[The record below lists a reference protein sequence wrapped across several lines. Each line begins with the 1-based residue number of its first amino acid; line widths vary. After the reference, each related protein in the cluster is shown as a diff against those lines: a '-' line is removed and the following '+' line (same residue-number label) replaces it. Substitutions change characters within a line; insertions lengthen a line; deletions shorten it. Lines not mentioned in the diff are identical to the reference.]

1 MKTEEK
7 EQFEVSSVGQ
17 KDSKDLIFK
26 SNMLINGKY
35 DITMVQARFL
45 VFVSSLVNA
54 YDKNFFTYQIQT
66 STVLDYLGIDRANLK
81 WLSST
86 LKKLQTSL
94 VCLQDDEEAEEYA
107 TFLNWFRLDKKNDLL
122 EFSFHSSL
130 KPHYL
135 QLKNNFTT
143 LEKNKYLDFT
153 SMYTVKFYEYIKYN
167 YQLFERYKNDTYRE
181 FEVDLDDLVEQFA
194 STYNH
199 KKGVF
204 EVPKSY
210 LQYKNFKLKVL
221 QVAQKELKENNDIYF
236 DFEEIKVNR
245 AVKRL
250 LITIKQNGEAIRK
263 NFAEKKRQNLQT
275 TTKHR
280 QIAQVQI
287 NRILERTPNIKDKLK
302 YEQKLMQKFMSN
314 TLNFDKDLKEIIEQ
328 LDKKIFESL

>member
-7 EQFEVSSVGQ
+7 EQFEVSPVGQ

>member
-1 MKTEEK
+1 MEL
-7 EQFEVSSVGQ
+7 VSINK
-17 KDSKDLIFK
+17 KDSKDLVFK
-26 SNMLINGKY
+26 SNFLVNAKY
-35 DITMVQARFL
+35 DITLVQGRFL

-54 YDKNFFTYQIQT
+54 YDENFFKYQMQT

-167 YQLFERYKNDTYRE
+167 YQLFERYKNNTYRE
-181 FEVDLDDLVEQFA
+181 FEVDLEDFTKQFA
-194 STYNH
+194 STFDH

-210 LQYKNFKLKVL
+210 KSYSDFRKKVL
-221 QVAQKELKENNDIYF
+221 EVAQKELKEKNDIYF
-236 DFEEIKVNR
+236 EFEEIKVNN

-250 LITIKQNGEAIRK
+250 LITIKQNGEVIKK
-263 NFAEKKRQNLQT
+263 NFADKKRKEL
-275 TTKHR
+275 HS
-280 QIAQVQI
+280 I
-287 NRILERTPNIKDKLK
+287 NRSR
-302 YEQKLMQKFMSN
+302 MVF
-314 TLNFDKDLKEIIEQ
+314 
-328 LDKKIFESL
+328 